1 MIGSRLRYGL
11 QRRNEYHIHS
21 PFVYELYTNVLRERR
36 RSNVDYE
43 LVMRIGRMLDGRRH
57 IFRNRRRLARFFYRC
72 AAYYELEEVTLFG
85 PVSAMDA
92 SAFALGNPHSKVKV
106 VSKGDFVDTLNSLG
120 VVNVER
126 VTVDDPLRYC
136 LDRKGEEALFVFED
150 IHKNK
155 TYQALWDT
163 ICGHPDV
170 VLTIDLYHAG
180 LVFYRE
186 GMEKQDFVLRI

>member
-1 MIGSRLRYGL
+1 MIGSRLRYDL

-21 PFVYELYTNVLRERR
+21 PFVYELYTKVLRERR

-57 IFRNRRRLARFFYRC
+57 IMRSRRKLARFFYRY
-72 AAYYELEEVTLFG
+72 AAYYEPEEVTLFG
-85 PVSAMDA
+85 PVTAMDA
-92 SAFALGNPHSKVKV
+92 SAFALGSPHTKVRV
-106 VSKGDFVDTLNSLG
+106 AAKGEFVDTLNSLG

-126 VTVDDPLRYC
+126 VVVEDAIQYC
-136 LDRKGEEALFVFED
+136 LERKGEETLFVFED

-155 TYQALWDT
+155 SLEKLWDT
-163 ICGHPDV
+163 ICEHPDV
-170 VLTIDLYHAG
+170 TLTIDLYHVG